1 MSLDAIEVDLSR
13 SFTPGMGY
21 VALSRVRTLDG
32 LTILGINETA
42 FQVSPEVLAFDSEL
56 RMASQESV
64 ERLEATGTEGVKAFQ
79 EAFLLR
85 SRSMGKAPK
94 VRTHQETLTLLQE
107 GKTLD
112 EMAAARK
119 LTAETIISHLETL
132 QAEGVEMSI
141 TYLSTEI
148 PKPKYKKIAQ
158 ALAKVVEETGQARL
172 TPIKMKLDDTVSFRE
187 IRLVRLIEN
196 PKTVS

>member
-1 MSLDAIEVDLSR
+1 
-13 SFTPGMGY
+13 
-21 VALSRVRTLDG
+21 
-32 LTILGINETA
+32 
-42 FQVSPEVLAFDSEL
+42 
-56 RMASQESV
+56 
-64 ERLEATGTEGVKAFQ
+64 
-79 EAFLLR
+79 
-85 SRSMGKAPK
+85 
-94 VRTHQETLTLLQE
+94 
-107 GKTLD
+107 
-112 EMAAARK
+112 
-119 LTAETIISHLETL
+119 
-132 QAEGVEMSI
+132 MSI